1 MLDRRLAL
9 CLTVIVISV
18 LCAAPCKGDNSG
30 LADAE
35 QTLRQWKVEPTA
47 SGVLGYLQSQTLDE
61 SARQALE
68 RCIVEMGSDRFAD
81 REQATQ
87 RIKARGQ
94 VALPYLRRAHE
105 SPDLEIVRRAEAC
118 IEAIEHG
125 PGPALPRAALR
136 WLAARKCPGS
146 AATIL
151 AYLAGTEDESI
162 EDEAIKALVTLRDAD
177 SAERICGQA
186 IASSVRMQ
194 RAAAAAVLGRSRDPA
209 IRHLAR
215 EMLADPEAIVRF
227 HAAAALLAAR
237 DCSALPTLAGLVS
250 SGQLALALRSEELL
264 ERIAGQ
270 SSPEVSLTLDGPDAR
285 RRAGEAWLAWW
296 EHRGQGIDLTDW
308 DNPTRLLG
316 YTIVAE
322 IDSNRV
328 WECSPSGKARWKIE
342 DLEGPID
349 ARMLNNGHVLIA
361 ESHGQRVTER
371 DLTGRILWQKQLEQN
386 PVCCQRLAN
395 GNTFVATYQGT
406 LEITP
411 DGREINVSAL
421 AMGFMFGAER
431 LDNGNLAYV
440 TAQGVVVEQDT
451 SGRAF
456 RTLATP
462 HSGGWCSVEC
472 LANGSFLIALSG
484 NHEILEMDAQ
494 GRTLWRCSKV
504 SSPCFATRLPNGH
517 TLVCSLG
524 VRRTGGNQRVV
535 EVDESGN
542 IVWTLNTD
550 GRPFRAHRR

>member
-1 MLDRRLAL
+1 MLDRRHAPS
-9 CLTVIVISV
+9 LTVF
-18 LCAAPCKGDNSG
+18 LLWLACPAPCKCEGS

-47 SGVLGYLQSQTLDE
+47 SGVLGYLQSQTLE
-61 SARQALE
+61 EPARQGLE
-68 RCIVEMGSDRFAD
+68 RLIAEMGNDRFAD
-81 REQATQ
+81 RERATQ

-94 VALPYLRRAHE
+94 VALPFLRRAHE

-118 IEAIEHG
+118 IEAIQHG

-136 WLAARKCPGS
+136 WLAAHKCPGS
-146 AATIL
+146 VAAIL
-151 AYLAGTEDESI
+151 AYLPGTEDESV
-162 EDEAIKALVTLRDAD
+162 EDEAIRALVALRDVD
-177 SAERICGQA
+177 SAERTCGQA
-186 IASSVRMQ
+186 IASSVPIQ

-209 IRHLAR
+209 LRDLAH
-215 EMLADPEAIVRF
+215 EMLADPEANVRF
-227 HAAAALLAAR
+227 QAATALLAAHDR
-237 DCSALPTLAGLVS
+237 SALPTLAGLVS
-250 SGQLALALRSEELL
+250 AGPPALAWRSEELL

-270 SSPEVSLTLDGPDAR
+270 SSPDTSLTLDGPDAR
-285 RRAGEAWLAWW
+285 RRAGDAWLAWW

-308 DNPTRLLG
+308 DNPHRLFG

-328 WECSPSGKARWKIE
+328 WECGPTGKVRWKIE

-349 ARMLNNGHVLIA
+349 ARMLDNGHVLIA
-361 ESHGQRVTER
+361 ESHGQRITER
-371 DLTGRILWQKQLEQN
+371 DLTGRILWQKSLQQN
-386 PVCCQRLAN
+386 PVCCQRLAD

-411 DGREINVSAL
+411 DGRETNSAAL
-421 AMGFMFGAER
+421 AMGFMFGAQR
-431 LDNGNLAYV
+431 LDNGNVAYV
-440 TAQGVVVEQDT
+440 TAQGLVVEQDV
-451 SGRAF
+451 SGRAIH
-456 RTLATP
+456 TLTTP

-472 LANGSFLIALSG
+472 LANGNFLIALSG

-494 GRTLWRCSKV
+494 GRTLWRCTKV

-535 EVDESGN
+535 EVDEAGN
-542 IVWTLNTD
+542 IVWTLKTD